1 MINATRY
8 RKTTTGLISFAAVA
22 LILGRDLS
30 LYKLEEI
37 LICWLVFGA
46 AFVSLSLVILA
57 GSLVFYA
64 GERVIHWASAAPRV
78 VQAVALRP
86 SEICKGMIPA
96 EDRSEFQATNSK

>member
-22 LILGRDLS
+22 LILGRNLS

-37 LICWLVFGA
+37 LICWPAFSA
-46 AFVSLSLVILA
+46 AFVLLALVILA

-64 GERVIHWASAAPRV
+64 GERVIHWASTAPRV
-78 VQAVALRP
+78 ISAVALRP
-86 SEICKGMIPA
+86 AEICSEMIPA
-96 EDRSEFQATNSK
+96 EDRSEFQAQ